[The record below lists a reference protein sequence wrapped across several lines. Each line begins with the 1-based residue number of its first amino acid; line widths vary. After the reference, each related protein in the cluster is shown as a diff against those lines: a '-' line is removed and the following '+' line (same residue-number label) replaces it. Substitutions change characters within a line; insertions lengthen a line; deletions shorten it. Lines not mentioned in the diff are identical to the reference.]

1 MKRMRKTGEI
11 TLQPTAGNPFRKFFT
26 LIELLIVI
34 AIIAILAGM
43 LLPALAKARQKAQ
56 LVNCVANLKQQGQL
70 LTFYINDNSDM
81 IVPAKTAGLGGSS
94 SSSWQAN
101 YAYLLGKLYAKINTQ
116 KNTIFG
122 CPALKDDQFM
132 YPLWWYQRGY
142 SLNTNSCVDE
152 NGERYGLAKV
162 IDGNGGIP
170 HSVPRKVGEV
180 PSPSSVIAVT
190 EIDPNGWFYYNNS
203 NVRKVLFTHG
213 GPGNVLFLDG
223 HATSLQFH
231 VFKWALCSDNN
242 KSRPVYYKYR
252 GGLK

>member
-1 MKRMRKTGEI
+1 MTTVRKTEKRTMPSTGGK
-11 TLQPTAGNPFRKFFT
+11 TRFRIFT
-26 LIELLIVI
+26 LIELMVVI

-43 LLPALAKARQKAQ
+43 LLPALAKARQKAL
-56 LVNCVANLKQQGQL
+56 LVNCVGNLKQQGQMI
-70 LTFYINDNSDM
+70 TFYINDNSDM

-101 YAYLLGKLYAKINTQ
+101 YAYLLGKLYANINTQ

-122 CPALKDDQFM
+122 CPALKDDQFT

-142 SLNTNSCVDE
+142 SLNSNSCVDE

-162 IDGNGGIP
+162 IDGSGGIP

-190 EIDPNGWFYYNNS
+190 EINPNGWFYYNNG
-203 NVRKVLFTHG
+203 NVRNVINTHD

-223 HATSLQFH
+223 HANSLQYPLFT
-231 VFKWALCSDNN
+231 WALCFDYHTD
-242 KSRPVYYKYR
+242 RPVYYKYR